1 MNPKLQIIPGGK
13 INLPVLPLRDVV
25 IYPSMAVS
33 LFVGRPQS
41 RNALDAAMDNNRTI
55 LMLTQRKPD
64 INDPTPDD
72 LFRVG
77 TIANLMQSIK
87 LPDGS
92 LKVLASGTQRA
103 RVVDLKT
110 EQLYMSATVKAIPE
124 QEVSK
129 EDSEIIAMMRSIT
142 SLFERFAANHQKDF
156 NDVSS
161 LLREATDPI
170 KFTYITAEYLP
181 VKLELKQ
188 QMLEIEDVKVRMER
202 LLAILEE
209 EIDLLKV
216 EKRIHGRIREQM
228 EKSQR
233 EYYLSEQMKAI
244 QKEMGEASPG
254 GADELQKLAKKITD
268 AKMPKHAR
276 EVAEAEI
283 KKLRMMPPMAA
294 EATVVRNYLDTLI
307 NAPWNKTDRLSRDI
321 VKARKILEE
330 DHYGLEK
337 VKERILEFLA
347 VQRRIKKLQGTVL
360 CLVGPPGVGKTSIG
374 KSIARA
380 TKRKFTRMSL
390 GGVRDEADIRGHRR
404 TYIGSMPGRIIQN
417 LSRAQSRNPLFM
429 LDEIDKMAMDF
440 RGDPA
445 AALLEVLDP
454 EQNCVFN
461 DHYLEVDF
469 DLSETMFIATANT
482 LNLPPALLDR
492 LEIIRISGYTEL
504 EKTEIAKRFL
514 WPRTLERTGLH
525 EKEIELD
532 DRVIHALIRLY
543 TREAG
548 VRNLERE
555 LARIARKVVKEIE
568 LKEKK
573 APVAVDE
580 GNLAKYLG
588 VARFKYDLAKEKN
601 RIGEVTGLSW
611 TEAGGDLLTIEAASV
626 PGKGKMMQTGN
637 LGAVMKESMRAALTV
652 LRNRAASLGLEADF
666 HEYCDLHV
674 HVPEGATPKDGPSA
688 GVAVCVALVSALT
701 NIEVHADVAM
711 TGEITLRGEVLPVG
725 GLKEKLLAAHRGGIK
740 TVLIPRE
747 NVKNLEDIPETILK
761 ELEIK
766 DVQWI
771 DEVFQFALTSLP
783 LPLQDKAGS
792 TTKTGKAVTPP
803 KPAPKR
809 PRSSTKETTQH

>member
-13 INLPVLPLRDVV
+13 ITLPVLPLRDVV

-41 RNALDAAMDNNRTI
+41 RNALDAAMDSNRTI

-77 TIANLMQSIK
+77 TVANLMQSIK

-92 LKVLASGTQRA
+92 LKVLASGSQRA
-103 RVVDLKT
+103 RIIDLKSK
-110 EQLYMSATVKAIPE
+110 QLYMSATVQTIPE
-124 QEVSK
+124 QEVNN
-129 EDSEIIAMMRSIT
+129 EDLEIIAMMRSAAT
-142 SLFERFAANHQKDF
+142 LFERFAANHQKDF
-156 NDVSS
+156 NDVSA
-161 LLREATDPI
+161 LLRETTDPG

-181 VKLELKQ
+181 VKLDLKQ
-188 QMLEIEDVKVRMER
+188 QLLEIEDVRVRLER

-216 EKRIHGRIREQM
+216 EKRIHGRIRDQM

-254 GADELQKLAKKITD
+254 GGDELQKLARKIVD
-268 AKMPKHAR
+268 AKMPKHAK
-276 EVAEAEI
+276 EAAEAEM

-307 NAPWNKTDRLSRDI
+307 NAPWSKTDRLSRDI
-321 VKARKILEE
+321 VKARKILEQ

-360 CLVGPPGVGKTSIG
+360 CLVGPPGVGKTSVG

-417 LSRAQSRNPLFM
+417 LTRVHSRNPLFM

-461 DHYLEVDF
+461 DHYLEIDF

-514 WPRTLERTGLH
+514 WPRALEKTGLQ
-525 EKEIELD
+525 EKEIKLD

-548 VRNLERE
+548 VRQLERE
-555 LARIARKVVKEIE
+555 LMRISRKVIKEIE

-573 APVAVDE
+573 APVAVNGE
-580 GNLAKYLG
+580 NLAQYLG

-601 RIGEVTGLSW
+601 RIGEVTGMSW

-626 PGKGKMMQTGN
+626 PGKGKMVQTGN

-652 LRNRAASLGLEADF
+652 LRNRASSLGLEADF
-666 HEYCDLHV
+666 HEHWDLHV

-688 GVAVCVALVSALT
+688 GIAVCVALVSALT
-701 NIEVHADVAM
+701 NIEAHANVAM

-771 DEVFQFALTSLP
+771 DEVFQLALTSLP
-783 LPLQDKAGS
+783 VPLSAG
-792 TTKTGKAVTPP
+792 KMGKVVAPP
-803 KPAPKR
+803 KPAPR
-809 PRSSTKETTQH
+809 RSRSSTKETTQH